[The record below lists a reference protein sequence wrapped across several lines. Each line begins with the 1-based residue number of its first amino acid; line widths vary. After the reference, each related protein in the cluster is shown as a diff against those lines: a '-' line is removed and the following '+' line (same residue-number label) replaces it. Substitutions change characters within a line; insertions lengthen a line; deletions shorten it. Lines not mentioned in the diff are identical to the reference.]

1 MGVFVPDRA
10 DLVGQIKE
18 DVVKEVENR
27 GIENLSISTQE
38 LGVGTTTQALVG
50 EKREHIVFEQ
60 KLGGGTKA
68 GVALRIAPQGD
79 HDLELSWR
87 LLEGNPTKTVLEGG
101 TQTGLVIF
109 GVLWTLMSIAL
120 IPLGVGFCTVII
132 GPIIIGFGMG
142 WWGKNRGKTKATTY
156 QQLDS
161 RALAQAVDYSLMKTL
176 EELGLA
182 PDEEDEE
189 QKKESR
195 GLMNTV
201 KRLAMSIYGKPNAQ
215 TIGSGSGYVSENA
228 LPMDEGKHEQKVQR
242 RLNTHQ
248 RAMIMMRNGIWRQS
262 SNSVL
267 CLTVYRKIMVKSAI
281 SIG

>member
-1 MGVFVPDRA
+1 
-10 DLVGQIKE
+10 
-18 DVVKEVENR
+18 
-27 GIENLSISTQE
+27 
-38 LGVGTTTQALVG
+38 
-50 EKREHIVFEQ
+50 
-60 KLGGGTKA
+60 
-68 GVALRIAPQGD
+68 LRIAPQGD

-189 QKKESR
+189 
-195 GLMNTV
+195 
-201 KRLAMSIYGKPNAQ
+201 
-215 TIGSGSGYVSENA
+215 
-228 LPMDEGKHEQKVQR
+228 
-242 RLNTHQ
+242 
-248 RAMIMMRNGIWRQS
+248 
-262 SNSVL
+262 
-267 CLTVYRKIMVKSAI
+267 
-281 SIG
+281 